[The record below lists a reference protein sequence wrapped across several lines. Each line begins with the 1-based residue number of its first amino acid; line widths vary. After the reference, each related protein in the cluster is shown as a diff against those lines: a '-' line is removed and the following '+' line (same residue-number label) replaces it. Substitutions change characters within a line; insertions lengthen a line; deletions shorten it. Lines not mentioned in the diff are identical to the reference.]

1 MALIDVRWDI
11 IELDYELIGMPM
23 SNVIILDLSLGY
35 PVITCRTKILGQGK
49 VRRKIRCWGNQLTW
63 WFYRPS
69 RFPWGQIC
77 STDGSM
83 RIAWSGW
90 KYFRLLWLV
99 LGFLFSLLV
108 WIGLALGGSWEFIL
122 WKPLVYVCAS
132 PLYLLTFIFH
142 PLQTY
147 ISHLTKLLTKFT
159 MGRIQLFPPSSPF
172 FLVLFD
178 FAWTSYNKTIGE
190 GSAYRPFQII
200 LKIQKG
206 LYADPSPA

>member
-1 MALIDVRWDI
+1 
-11 IELDYELIGMPM
+11 M

-35 PVITCRTKILGQGK
+35 PIITCRSKILGQGK

-69 RFPWGQIC
+69 RFP
-77 STDGSM
+77 SRSNLLN
-83 RIAWSGW
+83 GW
-90 KYFRLLWLV
+90 FYEDCMVWMKAFTLLWLV

-108 WIGLALGGSWEFIL
+108 WIGLVLGGSWEFIL

-159 MGRIQLFPPSSPF
+159 MGRTQLFPPSSPF

-178 FAWTSYNKTIGE
+178 FAWTSHNKSTVE
-190 GSAYRPFQII
+190 GSAYRPFPIF